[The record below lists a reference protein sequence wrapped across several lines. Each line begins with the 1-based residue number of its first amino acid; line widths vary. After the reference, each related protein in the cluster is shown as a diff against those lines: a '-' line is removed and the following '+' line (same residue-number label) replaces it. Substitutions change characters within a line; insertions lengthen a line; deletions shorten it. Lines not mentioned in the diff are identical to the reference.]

1 MGRFLGTLLMVCLL
15 VISVGG
21 TPVTTA
27 SAGTAAEPWRP
38 APGASFNI
46 PRADPE
52 YEWRSEKRI
61 YQAINHAARG
71 SMIRFTIFSFD
82 RKPMAEALI
91 RAKKRGVYV
100 QILLN
105 NHQVTPA
112 MRMLRRNLGADRSRR
127 SFVYVC
133 QYGCRSTGE
142 NLHTKMYT
150 FTRTGAARY
159 VTMTGSHNLTGN
171 AGINQYNDLY
181 TVNDNYDLWRTF
193 NSLFLKMKRDRP
205 DRPLYYFRNIGRF
218 QLQVLPYPNFSA
230 TNDPMMNVLNKV
242 RCAGATGG
250 TGANGRTM
258 IRVANGAW
266 DGYRGTYLAKKIRQL
281 YAQGCDVRL
290 IYGLAGK
297 SVREVFATRT
307 KRGYI
312 PVHVNGYDTD
322 YDGFIDLYNHQKIIT
337 ISGNWG
343 GNSASEYTWT
353 GSSNWNNAGAKG
365 DEVIFRIKGE
375 GVGDRYRVNFNYIWR
390 ERSHQAQYI
399 PYRSA
404 YGRTAFSPAE
414 APQPSPGGP
423 AWEND

>member
-1 MGRFLGTLLMVCLL
+1 MGRFLGTLVMVCLL
-15 VISVGG
+15 VISVGSS
-21 TPVTTA
+21 PVTAETA
-27 SAGTAAEPWRP
+27 VAAEPWRP
-38 APGASFNI
+38 SPGASFNV
-46 PRADPE
+46 PRTTPE
-52 YEWRSEKRI
+52 LAWRSEKRI
-61 YQAINHAARG
+61 FQAINHAPRG
-71 SMIRFTIFSFD
+71 STIRFSIFSFD

-91 RAKKRGVYV
+91 KAKKRGVYV

-112 MRMLRRNLGADRSRR
+112 MRMLRQNLGVNRSRR

-142 NLHTKMYT
+142 NLHTKMYL
-150 FTRTGAARY
+150 FTKTGGASF
-159 VTMTGSHNLTGN
+159 VTMTGSHNLTAN
-171 AGINQYNDLY
+171 AAVNQFNDLY
-181 TVNDNYDLWRTF
+181 TVNDHYALWRTF
-193 NSLFLKMKRDRP
+193 ADLWLQMEKDRP
-205 DRPLYYFRNIGRF
+205 ARPLYYYKNIGKRF
-218 QLQVLPYPNFSA
+218 QLQVLPFPNFSA
-230 TNDPMMNVLNKV
+230 TNDPMMDILDKV

-250 TGANGRTM
+250 TGTNGRTK

-266 DGYRGTYLAKKIRQL
+266 DGVRGTYLARKIRQL
-281 YAQGCDVRL
+281 YAQGCDVKL

-297 SVREVFATRT
+297 SVREVFATKT

-322 YDGFIDLYNHQKIIT
+322 YDGLIDLYNHQKIIT

-343 GNSASEYTWT
+343 RVANSEYTWT

-365 DEVIFRIKGE
+365 DEIIFRIKGE
-375 GVGDRYRVNFNYIWR
+375 GVGDRYRVNFDYIWR
-390 ERSHQAQYI
+390 ERSHLARYI

-404 YGRTAFSPAE
+404 YGRTAFTPAD